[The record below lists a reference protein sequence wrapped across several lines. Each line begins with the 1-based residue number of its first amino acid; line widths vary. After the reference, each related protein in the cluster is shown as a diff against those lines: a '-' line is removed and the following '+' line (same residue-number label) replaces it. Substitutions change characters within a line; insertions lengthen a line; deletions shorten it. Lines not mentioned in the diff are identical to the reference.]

1 MTPTRRRA
9 LVVLL
14 VVVLLGLLAETFLRI
29 SGTIESPVPEFVF
42 GTFVTIAVVGT
53 VVLALTSSRRSL
65 ARESDEVQDDPLLM
79 KVPPIG
85 RDAVDQDDA
94 ADDVGRNLDEGAG
107 S

>member
-9 LVVLL
+9 LVALL
-14 VVVLLGLLAETFLRI
+14 VLVLLGLLVETFLRT

-53 VVLALTSSRRSL
+53 VTLALTSSRRSL
-65 ARESDEVQDDPLLM
+65 ARESDEVEDDPLLLE
-79 KVPPIG
+79 VPPLGRGAVEQDDVDDDAG
-85 RDAVDQDDA
+85 RD
-94 ADDVGRNLDEGAG
+94 LDEGAG